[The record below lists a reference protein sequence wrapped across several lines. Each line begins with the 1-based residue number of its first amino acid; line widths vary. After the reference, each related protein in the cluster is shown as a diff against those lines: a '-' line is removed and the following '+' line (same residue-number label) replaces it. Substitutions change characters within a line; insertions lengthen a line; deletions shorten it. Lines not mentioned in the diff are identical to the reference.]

1 MKARSLFQLDC
12 STAQAF
18 PIFLSVHSFYFY
30 IYFSTPALNRES
42 RKIESKNSAVIVRF
56 NIHWTPLSAKAA
68 CPYLKDFFLPSL
80 LYK

>member
-42 RKIESKNSAVIVRF
+42 RKIESKNSAIIVRF
-56 NIHWTPLSAKAA
+56 NIHWVT
-68 CPYLKDFFLPSL
+68 L
-80 LYK
+80 LYRLKQPALI